1 MMFEATDDASAPLLE
16 GRFSG
21 GSEFAAL
28 IRQAMAAAASQGWR
42 EIIVSDADF
51 SQWPLGERAVAQALN
66 DWARSGRKFTMLAAN
81 YDVLVRQHARF
92 VVWRKNWSHLV
103 QCRRPASRAGAG
115 ASVPSVFWSP
125 GWYVECLD
133 LQRCTGVAGTDA
145 IRRLTL
151 HKMLEERFLDSVP
164 AFPSSVLG
172 L

>member
-1 MMFEATDDASAPLLE
+1 MSEAAGDASVLLQE

-21 GSEFAAL
+21 RSEFAAL

-42 EIIVSDADF
+42 EIILSDADF

-66 DWARSGRKFTMLAAN
+66 DWASSGRKFTMLAAN
-81 YDVLVRQHARF
+81 YDLLPRQHARF
-92 VVWRKNWSHLV
+92 VVWRKTWSHLV
-103 QCRRPASRAGAG
+103 QCRRPASGAG
-115 ASVPSVFWSP
+115 ASVPSILWSP

-145 IRRLTL
+145 VRRLTL
-151 HKMLEERFLDSVP
+151 KKLLDERFSTSAP